1 MIEHTPRG
9 FFSALYDL
17 SFHSFVTPKIIR
29 VLYILAL
36 VIIGLWSLGFLIS
49 GFTPSYS
56 FVGTSQPSATSMLV
70 HIIGAPIMFVIG
82 SILARVYLEFII
94 AVFNIAENTRK
105 A

>member
-1 MIEHTPRG
+1 MIENTPRG
-9 FFSALYDL
+9 FFSALYDF
-17 SFHSFVTPKIIR
+17 SFHTFVTPKIIR

-56 FVGTSQPSATSMLV
+56 FVGTSQPSPLV
-70 HIIGAPIMFVIG
+70 HIIGAPIMFVLG

-105 A
+105 T